1 MAHIAFPEPHRTL
14 VPNHAPW
21 LYGVT
26 VGSDIVHLIS
36 ELLN

>member
-21 LYGVT
+21 LYGA